1 MTCQHQRDFP
11 ASSGKCIC
19 PRCEWLKRTQ
29 VRQVVWTF
37 DVISVDGLPQTIYLR
52 TKVELSRRNLTTSS
66 LQACVYTVRW
76 RVPSPR
82 HWTPSRAG
90 RCTVI
95 YTPQSAPTQPRILLQ
110 RGTTALRRVP
120 FLAGAAR
127 LGPGRSGRRR
137 LGVPMSL
144 SRSGVH
150 PAPLWVYDD
159 DGGGGHVR
167 GAVRHKRRDYLC
179 VDPAAHIPDSY
190 TCGAEGHTCERKARY
205 PRLLLRHGGQM
216 WTRVRE
222 SLGRWVDGCFAG

>member
-1 MTCQHQRDFP
+1 MLFP
-11 ASSGKCIC
+11 SRAC
-19 PRCEWLKRTQ
+19 PKPST
-29 VRQVVWTF
+29 
-37 DVISVDGLPQTIYLR
+37 DAH
-52 TKVELSRRNLTTSS
+52 KVELSRRNLTTFS

-127 LGPGRSGRRR
+127 LGPGRRGRRR

-167 GAVRHKRRDYLC
+167 GRGTAQ
-179 VDPAAHIPDSY
+179 AA
-190 TCGAEGHTCERKARY
+190 
-205 PRLLLRHGGQM
+205 RLSLRGSRCAH
-216 WTRVRE
+216 
-222 SLGRWVDGCFAG
+222 S